1 MEQYQQY
8 YRFHN
13 GFFEHSSDCP
23 IIIEEHQ
30 WLQATEAIRY
40 TIDNEQLFV
49 RVKEYLLCEQATN
62 QAQEQALRLSLTFF
76 MEEHEQITQQQQAW
90 YEGIRMLNQ
99 SLDRQTLLTTI
110 IDNVMLAMP
119 AVDRGFFTLYDEQQQ
134 RLVPVA
140 SAGLKESIYLF
151 KTAVGEGIAGKVFQ
165 SRQAYT
171 FTNEEAFEAM
181 RDLTVENEHHL
192 MVAVDSTE
200 EQLKQQISMAA
211 PVTLGDTCYG
221 VLMLH
226 QFTSKLHP
234 HQLTLLQAFADQAA
248 VALHNAELYE
258 QMEQAH
264 AHLVRQQHI
273 HTLFINLALENSDI
287 AHIMQTASELIN
299 HPLYFIDHRKFQL
312 YPANNALQQQLKEM
326 SSTQWAKRK
335 AHLIRIHGARYF
347 IYPVLNGDV
356 IIGYLFIETAQPPI
370 ETELVVIEQ
379 TGVVMALKISNHR
392 SMEEIL
398 NRQRQE
404 LVSQLLRQQPLQRI
418 QGRAQALG
426 LDLNQSV
433 MVMLMQVH
441 VQDQER
447 FFTELYTYQFL
458 QRLDDLE
465 QKSLFF
471 YKEVDHV
478 VIISSSMKLHEKMTA
493 IVAEW
498 NAQSSVTVSIAVG
511 SMQPSFESFIK
522 TYEEA
527 ENTLHYMQMRKQS
540 GVLHYEK
547 LGVNQLFMKQD
558 PEAIAQFLAH
568 TLAPLQTPRAQASQ
582 LEETLRSYIYHSR
595 SITKTATALHIHQNT
610 LYHRLAKIEE
620 LVQMNLND
628 WNDYLALSLAFHL
641 QQFE

>member
-1 MEQYQQY
+1 
-8 YRFHN
+8 
-13 GFFEHSSDCP
+13 
-23 IIIEEHQ
+23 
-30 WLQATEAIRY
+30 
-40 TIDNEQLFV
+40 
-49 RVKEYLLCEQATN
+49 
-62 QAQEQALRLSLTFF
+62 
-76 MEEHEQITQQQQAW
+76 MEEHEHITKQQQAW
-90 YEGIRMLNQ
+90 YEGIQMLNQ

-119 AVDRGFFTLYDEQQQ
+119 AVDRGFFTLYDAQQQ

-151 KTAVGEGIAGKVFQ
+151 KTAIGEGIVGKIFQ
-165 SRQAYT
+165 SRQARA
-171 FTNEEAFEAM
+171 FTNEQAHEAM
-181 RDLTVENEHHL
+181 RDLTAENAHHL

-200 EQLKQQISMAA
+200 QQLNQQISMAA

-264 AHLVRQQHI
+264 AHLVKQQHI
-273 HTLFINLALENSDI
+273 HTLFIDLALENSDI
-287 AHIMQTASELIN
+287 AHIMHTASTLIN
-299 HPLYFIDHRKFQL
+299 HQIYFIDHRKFQL
-312 YPANNALQQQLKEM
+312 YPANNKLQQQLKEM
-326 SSTQWAKRK
+326 DSSHWAKRK
-335 AHLIRIHGARYF
+335 ARLVRIHEQGYF
-347 IYPVLNGDV
+347 VYPVLNGEV
-356 IIGYLFIETAQPPI
+356 VIGYLFIETTQVPI
-370 ETELVVIEQ
+370 DTELVVIEQ

-426 LDLNQSV
+426 LILHEPV
-433 MVMLMQVH
+433 MVILMQMH
-441 VQDQER
+441 VQEKEH

-465 QKSLFF
+465 KEPLFF
-471 YKEVDHV
+471 YKEIDHV
-478 VIISSSMKLHEKMTA
+478 VIISSSTTLYEKIDA
-493 IVAEW
+493 IAADW
-498 NAQSSVTVSIAVG
+498 NAQSPVTISIAVS
-511 SMQPSFESFIK
+511 SMQPSFERFIK

-527 ENTLHYMQMRKQS
+527 ENTLHYMQMRKQI
-540 GVLHYEK
+540 GVLYYEK

-558 PEAIAQFLAH
+558 PEAITQFLTQ
-568 TLAPLQTPRAQASQ
+568 TLAPLQTPRAQASE
-582 LEETLRSYIYHSR
+582 LEDTLRSYIYHSR
-595 SITKTATALHIHQNT
+595 SITKTAAALHIHQNT
-610 LYHRLAKIEE
+610 LYHRLTKIEE
-620 LVQMNLND
+620 LLQMNLND